1 MNALLRYSNRACW
14 GTAGGLCLLWLNW
27 SLRSRIGRRRQQCVS
42 MKVKAAG
49 SQYPVVASSR
59 SERGPS
65 RPAQQQAWLQQSAQ
79 STPATA
85 PRPRGLP
92 TRGATGRA
100 TAESEPPP
108 ASQHRAMEPEPEMSG
123 GGPLPGGQ
131 FETLLPGGAV
141 SKAGIVFKAK
151 DASGAVVNRWPQVFK
166 IKSGSWAAEM
176 AGDELR
182 PGCALVSI
190 NDAPVTTLEAAKTQ
204 LSAAQKLCTYDQ
216 PFIRMVWQRAEE
228 ADPPGGVDAAPRD
241 LSFPVRRWHDTQW
254 CRCWLT
260 FSAGVVKVYDSP
272 GFGSRPDT
280 AQAEPMV
287 TFDMSDGVTRW
298 ESDAISRE
306 RMILDNS
313 AQLAHLKFGD
323 ADACRCAAACT
334 IVDNID
340 HSPRR
345 AASSPPPPC
354 TSQPHPRTPTPPH
367 VRRAER
373 CPSVLSVWRGS
384 KPAVLSPA
392 CSRVRI

>member
-1 MNALLRYSNRACW
+1 
-14 GTAGGLCLLWLNW
+14 
-27 SLRSRIGRRRQQCVS
+27 
-42 MKVKAAG
+42 
-49 SQYPVVASSR
+49 
-59 SERGPS
+59 
-65 RPAQQQAWLQQSAQ
+65 
-79 STPATA
+79 
-85 PRPRGLP
+85 
-92 TRGATGRA
+92 
-100 TAESEPPP
+100 
-108 ASQHRAMEPEPEMSG
+108 MEPEPEMSA

-131 FETLLPGGAV
+131 FETLLPGGAA

-190 NDAPVTTLEAAKTQ
+190 NDAPVTTLEVAKTQ
-204 LSAAQKLCTYDQ
+204 LSAAQKLCTHDQ

-228 ADPPGGVDAAPRD
+228 ADPPGGVGAAPGD

-272 GFGSRPDT
+272 GFGSRPNT

-345 AASSPPPPC
+345 AASWGGGPPRGRAASSPPPLPARASH
-354 TSQPHPRTPTPPH
+354 TPALQPRPT
-367 VRRAER
+367 
-373 CPSVLSVWRGS
+373 
-384 KPAVLSPA
+384 
-392 CSRVRI
+392 